1 MVLKRLI
8 LIKTLLLLICSAGKV
23 YPAGLVDLK
32 IYLKNDKSLKS
43 LYQSNNFSPI
53 WVDNNFKDKTEKLR
67 NLIENLDKEGLNPSN
82 YNFFLS
88 RNPVKD
94 EIELSKLTLKICL
107 DLYNGTIDP
116 KDIFETWNLPKKK
129 FNKHK
134 ELATIIKE
142 NQLENLPQLCQPNY
156 EGYLALRQY
165 LSKYYE
171 IMASYPSLPK
181 INKKLK
187 SKIKD
192 QEVKKL
198 RQLLYIYGFYNG
210 NINSDIYDD
219 KLLESVKRFQESRN
233 LEADGVIGAKTLNEL
248 NRPLNELINI
258 IKINMEKYRWLPENL
273 AKNRIEAN
281 IPSFELKYYENN
293 TEVLSTEI
301 IVGKNYKGDFRPTPI
316 YYGKIEK
323 ITINPYWHVPKKIA
337 AKDILKKIKSNPRF
351 LEDFGFKVFYNG
363 QEVDYKKINWRKYN
377 ENNFGFTLTQSPSDK
392 NFLGRIKMTFS
403 NPFQV
408 YLHDTPFKELFKHKK
423 RVFSSGCIRIN
434 NPLSLTSYILN
445 KDKSKIL
452 NYIDSNKTI
461 DLAPSKD
468 IYVYIFY
475 FTALVKNNTT
485 YFYEDLY
492 DFDKKILNIMLSI
505 RVFQNS
511 SKLTFPS
518 F

>member
-1 MVLKRLI
+1 VVLKRLI

-23 YPAGLVDLK
+23 YSAGSVDLK
-32 IYLKNDKSLKS
+32 IYLKNDKGLKS
-43 LYQSNNFSPI
+43 LYQSTDFLPI
-53 WVDNNFKDKTEKLR
+53 WINDSFEEKTEKLR

-129 FNKHK
+129 FNKYK

-142 NQLENLPQLCQPNY
+142 NQLENLPQLCQPNH

-171 IMASYPSLPK
+171 IMALYPSLPK

-187 SKIKD
+187 PKMKD
-192 QEVKKL
+192 KEVKKL
-198 RQLLYIYGFYNG
+198 RQLLYIYGFYDG
-210 NINSDIYDD
+210 NTNSYIYDD
-219 KLLESVKRFQESRN
+219 ELLESVKRFQESRN
-233 LEADGVIGAKTLNEL
+233 LEADGVIGVKTLNEL
-248 NRPLNELINI
+248 NRPLNELIDI

-273 AKNRIEAN
+273 AESRIEVN
-281 IPSFELKYYENN
+281 IPSFELKYYEDN
-293 TEVLSTEI
+293 TEILSTEV
-301 IVGKNYKGDFRPTPI
+301 IVGKNYKEDFRPTPI

-323 ITINPYWHVPKKIA
+323 ITINPYWYVPKKIA

-351 LEDFGFKVFYNG
+351 LEDFSFKVFYNG
-363 QEVDYKKINWRKYN
+363 QEVDYKKINWWEYN
-377 ENNFGFTLTQSPSDK
+377 ENNFGFTLTQSPGDK
-392 NFLGRIKMTFS
+392 NFLGRIKITFS

-423 RVFSSGCIRIN
+423 RAFSSGCIRVN
-434 NPLSLTSYILN
+434 DPLSLTSYLLN
-445 KDKSKIL
+445 KDKSEIL

-461 DLAPSKD
+461 GLTPSKD

-475 FTALVKNNTT
+475 FTALVKNDTI

-492 DFDKKILNIMLSI
+492 NFDKKILNIMLGI
-505 RVFQNS
+505 DE
-511 SKLTFPS
+511 
-518 F
+518 

>member
-1 MVLKRLI
+1 VVLKRLI
-8 LIKTLLLLICSAGKV
+8 LINTLLLLVCSAGKV
-23 YPAGLVDLK
+23 YSAGSVDLK
-32 IYLKNDKSLKS
+32 IYLKNDKSLKI
-43 LYQSNNFSPI
+43 LYQSTDFLPI
-53 WVDNNFKDKTEKLR
+53 WINDSFEEKTEKLR

-82 YNFFLS
+82 YNLSLS

-94 EIELSKLTLKICL
+94 EIELSKLTIKICL

-129 FNKHK
+129 FNKYK
-134 ELATIIKE
+134 ELAVIIKE

-171 IMASYPSLPK
+171 IRALYPSLPK

-187 SKIKD
+187 PKMKD
-192 QEVKKL
+192 KEVKKL
-198 RQLLYIYGFYNG
+198 RQLLYIYGFYDG
-210 NINSDIYDD
+210 NTNSYVYDD
-219 KLLESVKRFQESRN
+219 ELLESVKRFQESRN
-233 LEADGVIGAKTLNEL
+233 LEADGIIGVRTLNEL
-248 NRPLNELINI
+248 NRPLNELIDI

-273 AKNRIEAN
+273 AENRIEVN
-281 IPSFELKYYENN
+281 IPSFELKYYKDN
-293 TEVLSTEI
+293 TEVLTTEV
-301 IVGKNYKGDFRPTPI
+301 IVGKNYKEDFRPTPI

-323 ITINPYWHVPKKIA
+323 ITINPYWYVPKKIA
-337 AKDILKKIKSNPRF
+337 AKDILEKIKSNPRF
-351 LEDFGFKVFYNG
+351 LDDIGFKVFYNG
-363 QEVDYKKINWRKYN
+363 QEVDYKKIDWCKYN
-377 ENNFGFTLTQSPSDK
+377 ENNFNFTLIQSPGDK
-392 NFLGRIKMTFS
+392 NFLGRIKITFS

-423 RVFSSGCIRIN
+423 RAYSSGCIRIN

-445 KDKSKIL
+445 KDKNEIL

-461 DLAPSKD
+461 DLAPSKN

-475 FTALVKNNTT
+475 FTALVKNDTI

-492 DFDKKILNIMLSI
+492 DFDKKILNTMPGIDE
-505 RVFQNS
+505 
-511 SKLTFPS
+511 
-518 F
+518 

>member
-1 MVLKRLI
+1 MKRLL

-23 YPAGLVDLK
+23 YSAGSVDLR

-43 LYQSNNFSPI
+43 LYQSTDFLPI
-53 WVDNNFKDKTEKLR
+53 WINDSFEEKTEKLK
-67 NLIENLDKEGLNPSN
+67 NLIENLDKEGLNPTN
-82 YNFFLS
+82 YNLFLS

-116 KDIFETWNLPKKK
+116 KNIFETWNLPKKK
-129 FNKHK
+129 FNKYK
-134 ELATIIKE
+134 ELAAIIKE
-142 NQLENLPQLCQPNY
+142 NQLENLPELCQPNY
-156 EGYLALRQY
+156 EGYLALKQY

-187 SKIKD
+187 PKIKD
-192 QEVKKL
+192 KEVKKL
-198 RQLLYIYGFYNG
+198 RQLLYIYGFYDG
-210 NINSDIYDD
+210 NTNSDIYDD

-233 LEADGVIGAKTLNEL
+233 LEADGVIGVKTLNEL
-248 NRPLNELINI
+248 NRPLDELIDI

-273 AKNRIEAN
+273 AENRIEVN

-293 TEVLSTEI
+293 TEVLSTEV
-301 IVGKNYKGDFRPTPI
+301 IVGKNYEEDFRPTPI

-323 ITINPYWHVPKKIA
+323 ITINPYWYVPKKIA

-363 QEVDYKKINWRKYN
+363 QEVDYKKIKWRKYN
-377 ENNFGFTLTQSPSDK
+377 ENNFNFTLIQSPGDK
-392 NFLGRIKMTFS
+392 NFLGRIKITFS

-423 RVFSSGCIRIN
+423 RAFSSGCIRIN
-434 NPLSLTSYILN
+434 DPLSLTSYILN
-445 KDKSKIL
+445 KDKSEIL
-452 NYIDSNKTI
+452 DYIDSNKTI
-461 DLAPSKD
+461 DLVPSKD
-468 IYVYIFY
+468 IYIYIFY
-475 FTALVKNNTT
+475 FTALLKNDTI

-492 DFDKKILNIMLSI
+492 NFDKKILNLMLDI
-505 RVFQNS
+505 DE
-511 SKLTFPS
+511 
-518 F
+518 